1 MKLSYLLYLRD
12 YLSKVD
18 LELKRPGLKVSP
30 VNQVLRILLKTK
42 FVYVVRFPV
51 LSRKG
56 YKKPQELQGPK
67 YMPYLSVADIR
78 ISLLFKEMLYSV
90 LKQLIRSFEKLWTL
104 QWPAIWIEF
113 SRAFPFVFTY

>member
-1 MKLSYLLYLRD
+1 MKLRYLLYLRD

-18 LELKRPGLKVSP
+18 LELKRPGLKVSL

-90 LKQLIRSFEKLWTL
+90 LKQLIRSFEKL
-104 QWPAIWIEF
+104 
-113 SRAFPFVFTY
+113 